1 MTDDLDAA
9 VDEFLTEADTVFD
22 EYEQGYMDADSAVSR
37 LDAAITELRRAADE
51 E

>member
-9 VDEFLTEADTVFD
+9 VTEFLSDADAVFD
-22 EYEQGYMDADSAVSR
+22 EYEQGYMNADSAVSR
-37 LDAAITELRRAADE
+37 LDAAVTELRRAADE